1 VIHRGDAKMIHTT
14 NPLNIIA
21 AAGLAFGAV
30 FGMAGTFV
38 VQPNLQ
44 AVLWAIDAAGLV
56 MATALLALKYFRAG
70 HDLVA
75 GGFLVF
81 AIGEAILLS
90 GTAAGPAASVPS
102 FGAGTALW
110 ATALLLVSSPSVL
123 PTIARVLGVTSAILF
138 AIVAARIF
146 WGEQLLP
153 TSAPLPFYAY
163 PFLVMTLVSWIW
175 TLLRERAS

>member
-1 VIHRGDAKMIHTT
+1 MATT
-14 NPLNIIA
+14 NDPLNIVA
-21 AAGLAFGAV
+21 AIGLALGAV
-30 FGMAGTFV
+30 LGMAGTFV

-44 AVLWAIDAAGLV
+44 ALLWAIDAAGLV
-56 MATALLALKYFRAG
+56 MATALLALKYFRVG
-70 HDLVA
+70 HDIVA

-81 AIGEAILLS
+81 AIGEAVLLS

-102 FGAGTALW
+102 FAAGTALW
-110 ATALLLVSSPSVL
+110 ATALLLISIPRVL
-123 PTIARVLGVTSAILF
+123 AIIARVLGMASAILF

-175 TLLRERAS
+175 SLLRERVS